1 MSKKKSK
8 VKRVVVLSDI
18 QAPSHDARAI
28 TALQDFVYDF
38 EPDELYCVGDEAD
51 SPEPS
56 RWNKGRAGEYAKTLQ
71 SGLDKTSDIME
82 GFKDVLG
89 DKPFHTMR
97 SNHGDRIDHYISK
110 YAPALAS
117 LRALEYE
124 ELLRY
129 RELDITYHNKI
140 WQFAPGWAL
149 AHGDEGSLLQTSGG
163 TALNLARRIGLSVV
177 CGHTHRQG
185 IQHYH
190 VGYNGRI
197 SSRLFGVEVG
207 HLMDLNKADYL
218 STGAANWQQGF
229 AILYIRR
236 SNVTPVTV
244 PIIGRS
250 FTVEGKTYAW

>member
-71 SGLDKTSDIME
+71 SGLDRTSEIME
-82 GFKDVLG
+82 GFKDALG

-129 RELDITYHNKI
+129 RELDITYHDKI

-149 AHGDEGSLLQTSGG
+149 AHGDEGSLL
-163 TALNLARRIGLSVV
+163 
-177 CGHTHRQG
+177 
-185 IQHYH
+185 
-190 VGYNGRI
+190 
-197 SSRLFGVEVG
+197 
-207 HLMDLNKADYL
+207 
-218 STGAANWQQGF
+218 
-229 AILYIRR
+229 
-236 SNVTPVTV
+236 
-244 PIIGRS
+244 
-250 FTVEGKTYAW
+250 

>member
-1 MSKKKSK
+1 MKT
-8 VKRVVVLSDI
+8 VVVLSDI

-28 TALQDFVYDF
+28 TAVTEFVKDYK
-38 EPDELYCVGDEAD
+38 PDELYCVGDEAD

-71 SGLDKTSDIME
+71 SGLDKTSQIM
-82 GFKDVLG
+82 GNFKKALG

-97 SNHGDRIDHYISK
+97 SNHGDRIEHYISK

-124 ELLRY
+124 TLLRY
-129 RELDITYHNKI
+129 DELDITYHNRI
-140 WQFAPGWAL
+140 WQFAPGWGL
-149 AHGDEGSLLQTSGG
+149 AHGDEGNLIQTSGG
-163 TALNLARRIGLSVV
+163 TALSLAKRTGLSIV

-185 IQHYH
+185 LQHSH

-197 SSRLFGVEVG
+197 SNRLFGVEVG

-218 STGAANWQQGF
+218 TTGAANWQQGF
-229 AILYIRR
+229 GILYIRR
-236 SNVTPVTV
+236 GNVTAVTV

-250 FTVEGKTYAW
+250 FTVEGQTYAW